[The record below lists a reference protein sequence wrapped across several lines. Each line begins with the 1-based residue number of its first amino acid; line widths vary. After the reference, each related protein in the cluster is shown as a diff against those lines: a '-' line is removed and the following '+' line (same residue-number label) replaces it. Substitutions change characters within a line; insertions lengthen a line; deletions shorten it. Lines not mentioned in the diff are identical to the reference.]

1 MKTQYFGESG
11 LTSTSANYI
20 CNLAKESYEKLEAK
34 LNATSF
40 LEEYITI
47 IGARAETRISLA
59 STELLDTATNMLK
72 EIYNLKSLIAWL
84 REAIKEKENL
94 FKANKFFE
102 SAEYTALMANKPV
115 RKAYLTEQDVIES
128 WTVKEQEEY
137 LSLETRCAV
146 IGKYIHPNGPLS
158 RAKKDLSF
166 RLSHPIVT
174 ECSGRDTIVR
184 RYQAVT
190 TEEEVDALFFSLQN
204 KHRELQAQLNGIEAG
219 KKLLKDFMTTYRDKK
234 YARNPGTM
242 DDFLTE
248 LLLQKR
254 VEFWGEGIVFFDYKR
269 CPELLHI
276 NRGYKGTNHPELA
289 RFNCDGLAPWFN
301 VPINGYEAQDNK
313 ALSETNNPD
322 PTNTVALWVE

>member
-20 CNLAKESYEKLEAK
+20 CNLAKESYEKLESK

-47 IGARAETRISLA
+47 IGARAETRVSLA
-59 STELLDTATNMLK
+59 SKELLDTAPIMLK
-72 EIYNLKSLIAWL
+72 EIYRLKSLIAWL

-94 FKANKFFE
+94 FKANRVFE
-102 SAEYTALMANKPV
+102 SEEYTALVVNRPI

-137 LSLETRCAV
+137 LSLETKCAV

-158 RAKKDLSF
+158 KAKKDLSF

-204 KHRELQAQLNGIEAG
+204 KHRELQAQLNGIKHKIE
-219 KKLLKDFMTTYRDKK
+219 
-234 YARNPGTM
+234 
-242 DDFLTE
+242 
-248 LLLQKR
+248 
-254 VEFWGEGIVFFDYKR
+254 
-269 CPELLHI
+269 
-276 NRGYKGTNHPELA
+276 
-289 RFNCDGLAPWFN
+289 
-301 VPINGYEAQDNK
+301 
-313 ALSETNNPD
+313 
-322 PTNTVALWVE
+322 VALREDMQKKDEEYKLELEAYNAKLAELREFDKLTRIAQEKGIEALKIIIPNDLKATYDSLAKLGK

>member
-1 MKTQYFGESG
+1 MKTQYFGEVG

-20 CNLAKESYEKLEAK
+20 CNLAKESYEKLESK

-47 IGARAETRISLA
+47 IGARAETRVSLA
-59 STELLDTATNMLK
+59 SKELLNTAPVMLK

-94 FKANKFFE
+94 FKANKLFE
-102 SAEYTALMANKPV
+102 SAEYTTLMANRPV
-115 RKAYLTEQDVIES
+115 RKDYLTEQDVIES

-137 LSLETRCAV
+137 LSLETKCAV

-166 RLSHPIVT
+166 RISHPIVT

-204 KHRELQAQLNGIEAG
+204 KHRELQAQLNGIKHKIEVALREDMQKKDEEYKLELEAYHA
-219 KKLLKDFMTTYRDKK
+219 KLAELRESDKLTRIARDKEIEALK
-234 YARNPGTM
+234 IIIPNDLKATY
-242 DDFLTE
+242 DS
-248 LLLQKR
+248 
-254 VEFWGEGIVFFDYKR
+254 
-269 CPELLHI
+269 
-276 NRGYKGTNHPELA
+276 LA
-289 RFNCDGLAPWFN
+289 KLG
-301 VPINGYEAQDNK
+301 K
-313 ALSETNNPD
+313 
-322 PTNTVALWVE
+322 

>member
-1 MKTQYFGESG
+1 MKTQYFGEVG

-20 CNLAKESYEKLEAK
+20 CNLAKESYEKLESK

-59 STELLDTATNMLK
+59 SKELLNTAPNMLK

-94 FKANKFFE
+94 FKANKLFE
-102 SAEYTALMANKPV
+102 SAEYTTLMANRPV
-115 RKAYLTEQDVIES
+115 RKDYLTEQDVIES

-137 LSLETRCAV
+137 LSLETKCAV

-158 RAKKDLSF
+158 RAKKDLSY
-166 RLSHPIVT
+166 RISHPIVT

-204 KHRELQAQLNGIEAG
+204 KHRELQAQLNGIKHKIEVTLREDMQKKDEEYKLELEAYHA
-219 KKLLKDFMTTYRDKK
+219 KLAELREADKLTRIARDKEIEALK
-234 YARNPGTM
+234 IIIPNDLKSTY
-242 DDFLTE
+242 DS
-248 LLLQKR
+248 
-254 VEFWGEGIVFFDYKR
+254 
-269 CPELLHI
+269 
-276 NRGYKGTNHPELA
+276 LA
-289 RFNCDGLAPWFN
+289 KLG
-301 VPINGYEAQDNK
+301 K
-313 ALSETNNPD
+313 
-322 PTNTVALWVE
+322 

>member
-11 LTSTSANYI
+11 LTTTSANYI
-20 CNLAKESYEKLEAK
+20 CNLAKESYEKLESK

-47 IGARAETRISLA
+47 IGARAETRVSLA
-59 STELLDTATNMLK
+59 SKELLDNAPVMLK

-94 FKANKFFE
+94 FKANKLFE
-102 SAEYTALMANKPV
+102 SEEYITLMNNRPV
-115 RKAYLTEQDVIES
+115 RKDYLTEQDVIES

-137 LSLETRCAV
+137 LSLETKCAV

-204 KHRELQAQLNGIEAG
+204 KHRELQAQLNGIKHKIEVALREDMQ
-219 KKLLKDFMTTYRDKK
+219 KKDEEYMLELKEFNAK
-234 YARNPGTM
+234 
-242 DDFLTE
+242 LTE
-248 LLLQKR
+248 LYESDKLTRIARDKEIEALK
-254 VEFWGEGIVFFDYKR
+254 IIIPNNLKATYDS
-269 CPELLHI
+269 
-276 NRGYKGTNHPELA
+276 LA
-289 RFNCDGLAPWFN
+289 KLG
-301 VPINGYEAQDNK
+301 K
-313 ALSETNNPD
+313 
-322 PTNTVALWVE
+322 

>member
-1 MKTQYFGESG
+1 MKTQYFGEVG

-20 CNLAKESYEKLEAK
+20 CNLAKESYEKLESK

-47 IGARAETRISLA
+47 IGARAETRVSLA
-59 STELLDTATNMLK
+59 SKDLLNTAPVMLK

-94 FKANKFFE
+94 FKANKLFE
-102 SAEYTALMANKPV
+102 SAEYTTLMANRPV
-115 RKAYLTEQDVIES
+115 RKDYLTEQEVIES

-137 LSLETRCAV
+137 LSLETKCAV

-190 TEEEVDALFFSLQN
+190 TEDEVDALFFSLQN
-204 KHRELQAQLNGIEAG
+204 KHRELQAQLNGIKHKIE
-219 KKLLKDFMTTYRDKK
+219 
-234 YARNPGTM
+234 
-242 DDFLTE
+242 
-248 LLLQKR
+248 
-254 VEFWGEGIVFFDYKR
+254 
-269 CPELLHI
+269 
-276 NRGYKGTNHPELA
+276 
-289 RFNCDGLAPWFN
+289 
-301 VPINGYEAQDNK
+301 
-313 ALSETNNPD
+313 
-322 PTNTVALWVE
+322 VALREDMQKKDEEYKLELEAYHAKLAELREADKLTRIAKDKEIEALKIIIPNDLKSVYDKLTSM

>member
-1 MKTQYFGESG
+1 MKTQYFGEVG

-20 CNLAKESYEKLEAK
+20 CNLAKESYEKLESK

-47 IGARAETRISLA
+47 IGARAETRVLLA
-59 STELLDTATNMLK
+59 SKDLLNTAPVMLK

-94 FKANKFFE
+94 FKANKLFE
-102 SAEYTALMANKPV
+102 STEYTTLMANKPV
-115 RKAYLTEQDVIES
+115 RKDYLTEQDVIES

-137 LSLETRCAV
+137 LSLETKCAV

-158 RAKKDLSF
+158 RAKKDLSH
-166 RLSHPIVT
+166 RISHPIVT

-204 KHRELQAQLNGIEAG
+204 KHRELQAQLNGIKHKIEVTLREDMQKKDEEYKLELEAYHA
-219 KKLLKDFMTTYRDKK
+219 KLAELRESDKLTRIARDKEIEALK
-234 YARNPGTM
+234 IIIPNDLKATY
-242 DDFLTE
+242 DS
-248 LLLQKR
+248 
-254 VEFWGEGIVFFDYKR
+254 
-269 CPELLHI
+269 
-276 NRGYKGTNHPELA
+276 LA
-289 RFNCDGLAPWFN
+289 KLG
-301 VPINGYEAQDNK
+301 K
-313 ALSETNNPD
+313 
-322 PTNTVALWVE
+322 

>member
-1 MKTQYFGESG
+1 MKTQYFGEVG

-20 CNLAKESYEKLEAK
+20 CNLAKESYEKLESK

-47 IGARAETRISLA
+47 IGARAETRVSLA
-59 STELLDTATNMLK
+59 SKDLLNTAPVMLK

-94 FKANKFFE
+94 FKANKLFE
-102 SAEYTALMANKPV
+102 SAEYTTLMANRPV
-115 RKAYLTEQDVIES
+115 RKDYLTEQDVIES

-166 RLSHPIVT
+166 RISHPIVT

-204 KHRELQAQLNGIEAG
+204 KHRELQAQLNGIKHKIE
-219 KKLLKDFMTTYRDKK
+219 
-234 YARNPGTM
+234 
-242 DDFLTE
+242 
-248 LLLQKR
+248 
-254 VEFWGEGIVFFDYKR
+254 
-269 CPELLHI
+269 
-276 NRGYKGTNHPELA
+276 
-289 RFNCDGLAPWFN
+289 
-301 VPINGYEAQDNK
+301 
-313 ALSETNNPD
+313 
-322 PTNTVALWVE
+322 VALREDMQKKDEEYKLELEAYHAKLAELREADKLTRIAKDKEIEALKIIIPNDLKATYDSLAKLGK

>member
-20 CNLAKESYEKLEAK
+20 CNLAKESYEKLESK

-47 IGARAETRISLA
+47 IGAKAETRISLA
-59 STELLDTATNMLK
+59 SKDLLNTAPNMLK

-94 FKANKFFE
+94 FKTNRLYE
-102 SAEYTALMANKPV
+102 SEEYTTLMNNRPV

-137 LSLETRCAV
+137 LSLETKCAV

-174 ECSGRDTIVR
+174 DCSGRDTIVR
-184 RYQAVT
+184 RYRAVT

-204 KHRELQAQLNGIEAG
+204 KHRELQAQLNGIKHKIEVALREDMQKKDEEYKLELEAYHA
-219 KKLLKDFMTTYRDKK
+219 KLAELREADKLTRIARDKEIEALK
-234 YARNPGTM
+234 IIIPNDLKATY
-242 DDFLTE
+242 DS
-248 LLLQKR
+248 
-254 VEFWGEGIVFFDYKR
+254 
-269 CPELLHI
+269 
-276 NRGYKGTNHPELA
+276 LA
-289 RFNCDGLAPWFN
+289 KLG
-301 VPINGYEAQDNK
+301 K
-313 ALSETNNPD
+313 
-322 PTNTVALWVE
+322 

>member
-1 MKTQYFGESG
+1 MKTQYFGEVG

-20 CNLAKESYEKLEAK
+20 CNLAKESYEKLESK

-47 IGARAETRISLA
+47 IGAKAETRISLA
-59 STELLDTATNMLK
+59 SKELLNTAPNMLK

-94 FKANKFFE
+94 FKANRIFE
-102 SAEYTALMANKPV
+102 SEEYTNLMANRPV
-115 RKAYLTEQDVIES
+115 RKTYLTEQDVIES

-137 LSLETRCAV
+137 LSLETKCAV

-166 RLSHPIVT
+166 RLSNPIVT

-184 RYQAVT
+184 RYQAIT

-204 KHRELQAQLNGIEAG
+204 KHRELQAQLNGIKHKIEVTLREDMQKKDEEYKLEFEAYNARLAELREVD
-219 KKLLKDFMTTYRDKK
+219 KLTRIARDKEIEALK
-234 YARNPGTM
+234 IIIPNDLKATY
-242 DDFLTE
+242 DS
-248 LLLQKR
+248 
-254 VEFWGEGIVFFDYKR
+254 
-269 CPELLHI
+269 
-276 NRGYKGTNHPELA
+276 LA
-289 RFNCDGLAPWFN
+289 KLG
-301 VPINGYEAQDNK
+301 K
-313 ALSETNNPD
+313 
-322 PTNTVALWVE
+322 

>member
-1 MKTQYFGESG
+1 MKKQYFGEVG

-20 CNLAKESYEKLEAK
+20 CNLAKESYEKLESK

-47 IGARAETRISLA
+47 IGAKAETRVSLA
-59 STELLDTATNMLK
+59 SKELLNTAPIMLK

-94 FKANKFFE
+94 FNTNKLFN
-102 SAEYTALMANKPV
+102 STEYITLMNNRPV
-115 RKAYLTEQDVIES
+115 RKDYLTEQDVIES

-137 LSLETRCAV
+137 LSLETKCAV

-166 RLSHPIVT
+166 RISHPIVT

-204 KHRELQAQLNGIEAG
+204 KHRELQAQLNGIKHKIEIALREDMQKKDEEYKLELEAYHA
-219 KKLLKDFMTTYRDKK
+219 KLAELRESDKLTRIERDKK
-234 YARNPGTM
+234 IEALKIIIPNDLKATY
-242 DDFLTE
+242 DS
-248 LLLQKR
+248 
-254 VEFWGEGIVFFDYKR
+254 
-269 CPELLHI
+269 
-276 NRGYKGTNHPELA
+276 LA
-289 RFNCDGLAPWFN
+289 KLG
-301 VPINGYEAQDNK
+301 K
-313 ALSETNNPD
+313 
-322 PTNTVALWVE
+322 

>member
-1 MKTQYFGESG
+1 MKTQYFGEVG

-20 CNLAKESYEKLEAK
+20 CNLAKESYEKLESK

-47 IGARAETRISLA
+47 IGARAETRVSLA
-59 STELLDTATNMLK
+59 SKELLNTAPVMLK

-94 FKANKFFE
+94 FKANKLFE
-102 SAEYTALMANKPV
+102 SEEYTILMANRPV
-115 RKAYLTEQDVIES
+115 RKDYLTEQDVIES

-166 RLSHPIVT
+166 RISHPIVT

-204 KHRELQAQLNGIEAG
+204 KHRELQAQLNGIKHKIEVTLREDMQKKDEEYKLELEAYHAKLAELRESDKLTRIAKDKEIEALKIIIPNDLKATYDSLAKLG
-219 KKLLKDFMTTYRDKK
+219 K
-234 YARNPGTM
+234 
-242 DDFLTE
+242 
-248 LLLQKR
+248 
-254 VEFWGEGIVFFDYKR
+254 
-269 CPELLHI
+269 
-276 NRGYKGTNHPELA
+276 
-289 RFNCDGLAPWFN
+289 
-301 VPINGYEAQDNK
+301 
-313 ALSETNNPD
+313 
-322 PTNTVALWVE
+322 

>member
-1 MKTQYFGESG
+1 MKTQYFGEVG

-20 CNLAKESYEKLEAK
+20 CNLAKESYEKLESK

-59 STELLDTATNMLK
+59 SKELLNTAPNMLK

-94 FKANKFFE
+94 FKANKLFE
-102 SAEYTALMANKPV
+102 SEEYTTLMANRPV
-115 RKAYLTEQDVIES
+115 KKAYLTEQDIIES

-137 LSLETRCAV
+137 LSLETKCAV

-166 RLSHPIVT
+166 RISHPIVT

-190 TEEEVDALFFSLQN
+190 TEDEVDALFFSLQN
-204 KHRELQAQLNGIEAG
+204 KHRELQAQLNGIKHKIE
-219 KKLLKDFMTTYRDKK
+219 
-234 YARNPGTM
+234 
-242 DDFLTE
+242 
-248 LLLQKR
+248 
-254 VEFWGEGIVFFDYKR
+254 
-269 CPELLHI
+269 
-276 NRGYKGTNHPELA
+276 
-289 RFNCDGLAPWFN
+289 
-301 VPINGYEAQDNK
+301 
-313 ALSETNNPD
+313 
-322 PTNTVALWVE
+322 VALREDMQKKDEEYKLELEAYHAKLAELREADKLTRIAKDKEIEALKIIIPNDLKATYDSLAKLGK

>member
-47 IGARAETRISLA
+47 IGARDETRISLA
-59 STELLDTATNMLK
+59 SKELLNTAPVMLK

-94 FKANKFFE
+94 FKANRIFE
-102 SAEYTALMANKPV
+102 SEEYTTLMANRPV
-115 RKAYLTEQDVIES
+115 RKTYLTEQDVIES

-137 LSLETRCAV
+137 LSLETKCAV

-204 KHRELQAQLNGIEAG
+204 QHRELQARLNGIKHKIEVIIREDVQSKDEEYRLKLEAHNA
-219 KKLLKDFMTTYRDKK
+219 KLAELREEDKRTRIERDKEIEALK
-234 YARNPGTM
+234 IIIPNDLKATY
-242 DDFLTE
+242 DSLTK
-248 LLLQKR
+248 LGK
-254 VEFWGEGIVFFDYKR
+254 
-269 CPELLHI
+269 
-276 NRGYKGTNHPELA
+276 
-289 RFNCDGLAPWFN
+289 
-301 VPINGYEAQDNK
+301 
-313 ALSETNNPD
+313 
-322 PTNTVALWVE
+322 

>member
-1 MKTQYFGESG
+1 MKTQYFGEVG

-20 CNLAKESYEKLEAK
+20 CNLAKESYEKLESK
-34 LNATSF
+34 LTATSF

-47 IGARAETRISLA
+47 IGARAETRVSLA
-59 STELLDTATNMLK
+59 SKELLNTAHVMLK

-94 FKANKFFE
+94 FKANKLFE
-102 SAEYTALMANKPV
+102 SDEYLTLMVNRPV
-115 RKAYLTEQDVIES
+115 RKDYLTEQDVIES

-137 LSLETRCAV
+137 LSLETKCAV

-204 KHRELQAQLNGIEAG
+204 KHRELQAQLNGIKHKIEVALREDMQKKDEEYKLELEAYHA
-219 KKLLKDFMTTYRDKK
+219 KLAELRESDKLTRIARDKEIESLK
-234 YARNPGTM
+234 IIIPNDLKATY
-242 DDFLTE
+242 DS
-248 LLLQKR
+248 
-254 VEFWGEGIVFFDYKR
+254 
-269 CPELLHI
+269 
-276 NRGYKGTNHPELA
+276 LA
-289 RFNCDGLAPWFN
+289 KLG
-301 VPINGYEAQDNK
+301 K
-313 ALSETNNPD
+313 
-322 PTNTVALWVE
+322 

>member
-1 MKTQYFGESG
+1 MKTQYFGEVG

-20 CNLAKESYEKLEAK
+20 CNLAKESYEKLESK

-47 IGARAETRISLA
+47 IGARAETRVSLA
-59 STELLDTATNMLK
+59 SKELLNTAPVMLK

-94 FKANKFFE
+94 FKANKLFE
-102 SAEYTALMANKPV
+102 SAEYTTLMANRPV
-115 RKAYLTEQDVIES
+115 RKDYLTEQDVIES

-137 LSLETRCAV
+137 LSLETKCAV

-166 RLSHPIVT
+166 RISHPIVT

-190 TEEEVDALFFSLQN
+190 TEDEVDALFFSLQN
-204 KHRELQAQLNGIEAG
+204 KHRELQAQLNGIKHKIE
-219 KKLLKDFMTTYRDKK
+219 
-234 YARNPGTM
+234 
-242 DDFLTE
+242 
-248 LLLQKR
+248 
-254 VEFWGEGIVFFDYKR
+254 
-269 CPELLHI
+269 
-276 NRGYKGTNHPELA
+276 
-289 RFNCDGLAPWFN
+289 
-301 VPINGYEAQDNK
+301 
-313 ALSETNNPD
+313 
-322 PTNTVALWVE
+322 VALREDMQKKDEEYKLELEAFNAKVAELREADKLTRIAKDKEIEALKIIIPNDLKATYDALTKLGK

>member
-1 MKTQYFGESG
+1 MKTQYFGEVG

-20 CNLAKESYEKLEAK
+20 CNLAKESYEKLESK

-47 IGARAETRISLA
+47 IGARAETRVSLA
-59 STELLDTATNMLK
+59 STELLNTAPVMLK

-94 FKANKFFE
+94 FKANKLFE
-102 SAEYTALMANKPV
+102 SDEYLTLIANRPV

-137 LSLETRCAV
+137 LSLETMCAV

-158 RAKKDLSF
+158 RAKKDLSY
-166 RLSHPIVT
+166 RISHPIVT

-204 KHRELQAQLNGIEAG
+204 KHRELQAQLNGIKHKIEVTLREDMQKKDEEYKLELEAYHA
-219 KKLLKDFMTTYRDKK
+219 KLAELREADKLTRIARDKEIEALK
-234 YARNPGTM
+234 IIIPNDLKATY
-242 DDFLTE
+242 DS
-248 LLLQKR
+248 
-254 VEFWGEGIVFFDYKR
+254 
-269 CPELLHI
+269 
-276 NRGYKGTNHPELA
+276 LA
-289 RFNCDGLAPWFN
+289 KLG
-301 VPINGYEAQDNK
+301 K
-313 ALSETNNPD
+313 
-322 PTNTVALWVE
+322 

>member
-20 CNLAKESYEKLEAK
+20 CNLAKESYEKLESK

-47 IGARAETRISLA
+47 IGARAETRVSLA
-59 STELLDTATNMLK
+59 SKELLNTAPVMLK

-94 FKANKFFE
+94 FKANKAFVSE
-102 SAEYTALMANKPV
+102 EHAILIANKPI
-115 RKAYLTEQDVIES
+115 REEYLTEQDVIES
-128 WTVKEQEEY
+128 WSVKEQEEY
-137 LSLETRCAV
+137 LSLETKCAV

-166 RLSHPIVT
+166 RISHPIVT

-204 KHRELQAQLNGIEAG
+204 KHRELQAQLNGIKHKIEVIIREDMQSKDEEYRLELEAYHA
-219 KKLLKDFMTTYRDKK
+219 KLAELREEDKRTRIERDKEIEALK
-234 YARNPGTM
+234 IIIPNDLKATY
-242 DDFLTE
+242 DSLTK
-248 LLLQKR
+248 LGK
-254 VEFWGEGIVFFDYKR
+254 
-269 CPELLHI
+269 
-276 NRGYKGTNHPELA
+276 
-289 RFNCDGLAPWFN
+289 
-301 VPINGYEAQDNK
+301 
-313 ALSETNNPD
+313 
-322 PTNTVALWVE
+322 

>member
-20 CNLAKESYEKLEAK
+20 CNLAKESYEKLESK

-47 IGARAETRISLA
+47 IGAKAETRVSLA
-59 STELLDTATNMLK
+59 SKELLNTAPVMLK

-94 FKANKFFE
+94 FKANRLYE
-102 SAEYTALMANKPV
+102 STEYTTLIANRPI
-115 RKAYLTEQDVIES
+115 RKEYLTEQEVVAS

-204 KHRELQAQLNGIEAG
+204 KHRELQAQLNGIKHKIE
-219 KKLLKDFMTTYRDKK
+219 
-234 YARNPGTM
+234 
-242 DDFLTE
+242 
-248 LLLQKR
+248 
-254 VEFWGEGIVFFDYKR
+254 
-269 CPELLHI
+269 
-276 NRGYKGTNHPELA
+276 
-289 RFNCDGLAPWFN
+289 
-301 VPINGYEAQDNK
+301 
-313 ALSETNNPD
+313 
-322 PTNTVALWVE
+322 VALHEDMQKKDEEYRLELEVYHTKIAELRESDKLTRIAKDKEIEALKIIIPNDLKATYDSLAKLGK